1 MIDINKNKGSGEF
14 DEDAFDADFS
24 ETEFD
29 EAAFDEDAD
38 YADLPA
44 EDADYEGD
52 DFEAEDWGDE
62 EAEEQDSGKKGKKP
76 KKQKSSGGGGGLS
89 FNAIVIMGAV
99 VLGGGV
105 LAFNIMKETSK
116 AESAKP
122 TMFQSILGIGGIM
135 DGTLFGETETPADGE
150 QPAENQGFLNDPSTP
165 VPTEANPPQPTP
177 IAPTDGTVAANEPLT
192 PMPAPSMEAPRGP
205 DDIPPTEN
213 TLATDA
219 TPSEANAVPP
229 VGLTETIEPTAP
241 VPPQSAEDIIKQAQA
256 NREQK
261 QQDEQA
267 AENAEPS
274 PTDKEALTEAFDK
287 KMADA
292 KEKAEA
298 AIAET
303 KEDIKDVVAPVVEA
317 TEEKVAEITTPEPAK
332 PAVPETVAPP
342 VPVVAEIPVETKEE
356 ITANKEAVASL
367 ESKLDTLL
375 SRMEKIESDLGAV
388 REEGSKGTD
397 TAELE
402 RTVASLKE
410 ELAEIKSRPVAA
422 SSETTDEP
430 TPKPVKKK
438 RAPKPAP
445 EDEAYT
451 PSAPAPVVA
460 APKPSQPAPVAKT
473 ASTGRWELRAAQ
485 PGRAWV
491 SKPGERD
498 MQAVSVGESLPGIG
512 RISAITYMNGRWTVT
527 GTQGTIQQ

>member
-14 DEDAFDADFS
+14 DDDAFDADFS
-24 ETEFD
+24 DADFD

-44 EDADYEGD
+44 EEGEYEGD

-62 EAEEQDSGKKGKKP
+62 EGEEQDSGKKGKKA
-76 KKQKSSGGGGGLS
+76 KKQKSGGGGGLS

-105 LAFNIMKETSK
+105 LAFNVMKETSK

-135 DGTLFGETETPADGE
+135 DGTLFGDAETPADGE
-150 QPAENQGFLNDPSTP
+150 QPVENQGFLNDPSTP
-165 VPTEANPPQPTP
+165 VPTDSNPPQPTP
-177 IAPTDGTVAANEPLT
+177 IAPADGAVAANEPLT
-192 PMPAPSMEAPRGP
+192 PMPTPSMEAPRGP
-205 DDIPPTEN
+205 EDMPPTEN
-213 TLATDA
+213 TLAADA
-219 TPSEANAVPP
+219 TPSEANAVAPTD
-229 VGLTETIEPTAP
+229 VTTAQEPSAP
-241 VPPQSAEDIIKQAQA
+241 VPQQSAEDIIKQAQA
-256 NREQK
+256 NREQRL
-261 QQDEQA
+261 QDEQPDV
-267 AENAEPS
+267 NAEPS
-274 PTDKEALTEAFDK
+274 PTDKEALTEALDK

-298 AIAET
+298 VIAET
-303 KEDIKDVVAPVVEA
+303 KEDIKDAVEPVVEA
-317 TEEKVAEITTPEPAK
+317 TEEKVAEIATPEPVK
-332 PAVPETVAPP
+332 PVVPEAVTPP
-342 VPVVAEIPVETKEE
+342 APVVAEIPAETKEE

-375 SRMEKIESDLGAV
+375 SRMEKVESDLGAV
-388 REEGSKGTD
+388 REEGGKGAD

-410 ELAEIKSRPVAA
+410 ELAEIKARPVAA
-422 SSETTDEP
+422 SADTTSDS
-430 TPKPVKKK
+430 TPPPVKKK
-438 RAPKPAP
+438 RAPKPVP

-451 PSAPAPVVA
+451 PVAPAPVA
-460 APKPSQPAPVAKT
+460 ATPKPAQQTAPAKA

-498 MQAVSVGESLPGIG
+498 MQAISVGESLPGIG

-527 GTQGTIQQ
+527 GTQGSIQQ

>member
-14 DEDAFDADFS
+14 DDDAFDADFS
-24 ETEFD
+24 DADFD

-44 EDADYEGD
+44 DDAEYEGD

-62 EAEEQDSGKKGKKP
+62 AEEEATGKKGKKP
-76 KKQKSSGGGGGLS
+76 KKQKSSGGGGLS

-99 VLGGGV
+99 VLGGVV

-135 DGTLFGETETPADGE
+135 DGTLFGESETPAEGE

-165 VPTEANPPQPTP
+165 VPTDSNPPQPTP
-177 IAPTDGTVAANEPLT
+177 IAPADGTVAANEPLT
-192 PMPAPSMEAPRGP
+192 PMPTTPSPEAPRGP
-205 DDIPPTEN
+205 DDVPPTEN
-213 TLATDA
+213 TLATDS
-219 TPSEANAVPP
+219 TPSEANAVPA
-229 VGLTETIEPTAP
+229 VGMTETPETPAP
-241 VPPQSAEDIIKQAQA
+241 VAPQSAEDIIKQAQA

-267 AENAEPS
+267 AANAEPS

-303 KEDIKDVVAPVVEA
+303 KEDIKNAVEPVVEA
-317 TEEKVAEITTPEPAK
+317 TEEKVAEITTPEPAQ
-332 PAVPETVAPP
+332 PAVPETVTPP
-342 VPVVAEIPVETKEE
+342 APVVAELPAETKEE

-388 REEGSKGTD
+388 REEGSKGAD

-410 ELAEIKSRPVAA
+410 ELAEIKARPVTA
-422 SSETTDEP
+422 SADTTAESA
-430 TPKPVKKK
+430 PKAVKKK
-438 RAPKPAP
+438 RTPKPAP

-451 PSAPAPVVA
+451 PSAPAPVAA
-460 APKPSQPAPVAKT
+460 APKPAQPAPVAKT

-512 RISAITYMNGRWTVT
+512 RISAITYTNGRWTVT
-527 GTQGTIQQ
+527 GTQGSIQQ